1 MKTIVLTG
9 MMGSGKTATGKLLAS
24 ELNLSFYDIDT
35 IIEQNEN
42 CSISEIFEKKGEDYF
57 RKIEQLMIK
66 NILIPEN
73 QIISLGGGAFE
84 NAETREL
91 LLDKTTVIYLKTS
104 AEIIYERIK
113 NDTTRPLLKN
123 NLTVERINDLI
134 QIREK
139 NYTLAKCV
147 VLTDNKTLEQVA
159 AEITECVN

>member
-9 MMGSGKTATGKLLAS
+9 MMGSGKTETGKLLAS
-24 ELNLSFYDIDT
+24 KLNLSFYDIDT

>member
-9 MMGSGKTATGKLLAS
+9 MMGSGKTETGKLLAS
-24 ELNLSFYDIDT
+24 KLNLSFYDIDT

-57 RKIEQLMIK
+57 RKIEQLTIK